1 MLREDTPERSSGAEP
16 REQCLQRVPAP
27 LGASRAAPPLHLTRL
42 GTGRSLAKPSLS
54 PRFTLKLELRASSAS
69 RFQCLEASIKR
80 FDLPSTPG
88 ASVLIPIMGRGT
100 GWTEGA
106 PRRHFAP
113 RRPAPLRAPA
123 RPCPRRPPLAAPV
136 PLGLLPSVKLPGSP
150 QGEAGGQQ
158 QPQRELHGRRGSPP
172 RRPGTAPLRG
182 RGAGAGP

>member
-27 LGASRAAPPLHLTRL
+27 LRASRTAPPLHLTRL

-123 RPCPRRPPLAAPV
+123 PARPCPRRPPLAAPY
-136 PLGLLPSVKLPGSP
+136 PWGSYLLSNSP
-150 QGEAGGQQ
+150 AAPRERQEASSSRRESSMAGGA
-158 QPQRELHGRRGSPP
+158 PRRAAPGRR
-172 RRPGTAPLRG
+172 R
-182 RGAGAGP
+182 